1 MSAIGWD
8 PKEERLRQAE
18 DRGGV
23 TFADCVVAIEEGR
36 VLDDLP
42 HPTQDNQRLLVLAIE
57 GYVFVAP
64 YVPERGGG
72 LFLKTVFPSRKHT
85 ASTLGGERH
94 DQA

>member
-1 MSAIGWD
+1 MARLLWN
-8 PKEERLRQAE
+8 PEKEQKLLASH

-42 HPTQDNQRLLVLAIE
+42 HPTRSHQRLLILSIE
-57 GYVFVAP
+57 NYAYVVP
-64 YVPERGGG
+64 YVTEPDGS

-85 ASTLGGERH
+85 ALYLRRSTP
-94 DQA
+94 